1 MSRTFGEE
9 ICNESLAP
17 PVSFRLAA
25 RLRSP
30 AQHCAGALL
39 ALAMLAGCTSY
50 GVIKNKPSAAVH
62 NTERYDLKHFV
73 NNKSSGDTVFIL
85 AFSGGG
91 TRAATMAYG
100 VLEELRDTKI
110 TAGGRNM
117 RLLDEVDHISS
128 VSGGSFTAAY
138 YGLHGEK
145 IFDNF
150 EKDFLRANIQK
161 HLVTS
166 LINPFHWFGPTGR
179 TERAIDYYQHVL
191 FHGATFADMM
201 QPGRPMIVINAS
213 DLAQGVR
220 FSFIQDYFDLLSSD
234 LLSFPVARA
243 VAASSAVP
251 VVLNPVVLENYP
263 GVGFKWPPYTAELI
277 KQNAEFA
284 MLYEGLSSY
293 SDKVNR
299 KYIHFVDGGI
309 TDNMGMRAMSD
320 VVALAGGPG
329 VMRSRA
335 NMKPP
340 SRVVFLSVNAS
351 TKGNPTM
358 DQTNKQPS
366 ILTAMNSMTDVQ
378 LHRYNAATEDLVRN
392 DLTQW
397 AAKLSTPSHP
407 VTPYFIQVSFEDVAE
422 PQLKLFLNKI
432 PTSFDLTDD
441 QVDALI
447 KSARTLL
454 RADPQYK
461 KLLADFGRS

>member
-1 MSRTFGEE
+1 MNPTFDPQRNGRRSPLIGFRFAVHSRRPVRQCAG
-9 ICNESLAP
+9 ILLSLALL
-17 PVSFRLAA
+17 SG
-25 RLRSP
+25 
-30 AQHCAGALL
+30 CA
-39 ALAMLAGCTSY
+39 SY

-73 NNKSSGDTVFIL
+73 NYKASGDTVFIL
-85 AFSGGG
+85 SFSGGG

-100 VLEELRDTKI
+100 VLQELRDTKI
-110 TAGGRNM
+110 TEGGRNL

-138 YGLHGEK
+138 YGLHGDE
-145 IFDNF
+145 IFDKF
-150 EKDFLRANIQK
+150 EKDFLRADIHK
-161 HLVTS
+161 HLVAS
-166 LINPFHWFGPTGR
+166 LINPAHWFGPKGR
-179 TERAIDYYQHVL
+179 TERAIGYYQKTL
-191 FHGATFADMM
+191 FHGAAFADMM

-263 GVGFKWPPYTAELI
+263 GEGFEWPAYTAERV
-277 KQNAEFA
+277 KQNAEYA
-284 MLYEGLSSY
+284 MLYNGLSSY
-293 SDKVNR
+293 SDKENR

-320 VVALAGGPG
+320 VIALAGGPG
-329 VMRSRA
+329 VMRDRA
-335 NMKPP
+335 HMKPP
-340 SRVVFLSVNAS
+340 SRIVFLSVNAS

-358 DQTNKQPS
+358 DQSKKQPS

-392 DLTQW
+392 DLAQW
-397 AAKLSTPSHP
+397 AAKLSTPSHR

-441 QVDALI
+441 QVDTLI
-447 KSARTLL
+447 KSARDLL
-454 RADPQYK
+454 RADPQYR
-461 KLLADFGRS
+461 KLLADFARS